1 AILIFR
7 ARQQG
12 AKAFIADVR
21 AAGRHC
27 RHRLWLGRL
36 AAQARSLGTAAPS
49 EAERQR
55 VSTLLTPFRN
65 AARLV
70 RTRRAYPSPSPPTP
84 RTIPAPT
91 SSPTDAP
98 TGGRAEER
106 TIPAPPP
113 SPTGGCDADAPTGAS
128 PAASKAGRADSRSR
142 QRRTTNEGTVKRDV
156 AMIGPAITEI
166 GSNPEGAP
174 HRAAMHT
181 CKRHRRARSADDGVG
196 LGDGGRDA
204 VQREGPSGEE
214 QRPSDEKLLHESSF
228 IIVTL
233 IL

>member
-1 AILIFR
+1 MVVGFSVFCCRIPCNGGCFAI
-7 ARQQG
+7 
-12 AKAFIADVR
+12 
-21 AAGRHC
+21 AGRKASTFGYLLFFRFHWLAC
-27 RHRLWLGRL
+27 RC
-36 AAQARSLGTAAPS
+36 S
-49 EAERQR
+49 RQR

-106 TIPAPPP
+106 TIPAPTSSPTDAP
-113 SPTGGCDADAPTGAS
+113 TRPRADERTIPAPTSSPTGGCDADAPTGAS
-128 PAASKAGRADSRSR
+128 PAASPAGRADSRSR
-142 QRRTTNEGTVKRDV
+142 QRRATNEGTVKRDV

-174 HRAAMHT
+174 H
-181 CKRHRRARSADDGVG
+181 
-196 LGDGGRDA
+196 
-204 VQREGPSGEE
+204 
-214 QRPSDEKLLHESSF
+214 
-228 IIVTL
+228 
-233 IL
+233 

>member
-91 SSPTDAP
+91 SSPT
-98 TGGRAEER
+98 GGRAEER
-106 TIPAPPP
+106 TIPAPTS
-113 SPTGGCDADAPTGAS
+113 SPTDAPTA
-128 PAASKAGRADSRSR
+128 
-142 QRRTTNEGTVKRDV
+142 
-156 AMIGPAITEI
+156 GPA
-166 GSNPEGAP
+166 
-174 HRAAMHT
+174 
-181 CKRHRRARSADDGVG
+181 
-196 LGDGGRDA
+196 
-204 VQREGPSGEE
+204 
-214 QRPSDEKLLHESSF
+214 
-228 IIVTL
+228 
-233 IL
+233 

>member
-98 TGGRAEER
+98 TGGRAER
-106 TIPAPPP
+106 TIPAPTSSPTAAPPGGPPEGRTIPAPAP
-113 SPTGGCDADAPTGAS
+113 SPTGGCGADAPAGAS
-128 PAASKAGRADSRSR
+128 PAASPAGRADSRSR

-174 HRAAMHT
+174 HRAAMHA

-196 LGDGGRDA
+196 L
-204 VQREGPSGEE
+204 
-214 QRPSDEKLLHESSF
+214 
-228 IIVTL
+228 
-233 IL
+233 

>member
-106 TIPAPPP
+106 TIPAPTS

-128 PAASKAGRADSRSR
+128 PAGRADSRSR
-142 QRRTTNEGTVKRDV
+142 QRPTTDEGRLNRAE
-156 AMIGPAITEI
+156 AMIGPAIPEI

-174 HRAAMHT
+174 HRAAMHA

-204 VQREGPSGEE
+204 VKGEGQSGEE
-214 QRPSDEKLLHESSF
+214 QRRSDEKLLHESSF
-228 IIVTL
+228 IIVT
-233 IL
+233 